1 MDERIIAKKYSED
14 EIVIKQGEM
23 QKCLYKV
30 MSGSFALYYNYGME
44 NEYLVG
50 ILSPPSFFGEMMVLT
65 DRPSDYTV
73 VAVNDASLL
82 CIPESC
88 FDSFIENNPKNA
100 VVIIKTMAK
109 SMSMLNMNM
118 NMLVDEISAIGRDEN
133 ADNNAVKALAEKYSH
148 YYQNI
153 LPMVMDLMV

>member
-14 EIVIKQGEM
+14 DIVIKQGESSN
-23 QKCLYKV
+23 CIYKV
-30 MSGSFALYYNYGME
+30 MSGSFALYYNYGTE
-44 NEYLVG
+44 NEYLLGLVS
-50 ILSPPSFFGEMMVLT
+50 SPGFFGEMMVLT
-65 DRPSDYTV
+65 GRPSDYTV

-109 SMSMLNMNM
+109 NMSMLNMNM
-118 NMLVDEISAIGRDEN
+118 SMLVEELSAIGSAEQV
-133 ADNNAVKALAEKYSH
+133 DNDAVKGLAEKYSH
-148 YYQNI
+148 YYQKI
-153 LPMVMDLMV
+153 LPMVLDLKI